1 MLSVSN
7 SLLTHPNLEFIY
19 NLIAE
24 KINKFIPGKQER
36 GSLKNQQREKG
47 LNLITRWEVNI
58 WDYTY
63 IFYSQISLIDCI
75 ILM

>member
-47 LNLITRWEVNI
+47 LNLITR
-58 WDYTY
+58 
-63 IFYSQISLIDCI
+63 
-75 ILM
+75 